1 MQGKLSSFGVD
12 AGTSHPASGQKLPC
26 RGKIPAASFVLTSSV
41 PAAGGDSR

>member
-1 MQGKLSSFGVD
+1 MQGKLSSFGAD

-41 PAAGGDSR
+41 QAAAGDWR